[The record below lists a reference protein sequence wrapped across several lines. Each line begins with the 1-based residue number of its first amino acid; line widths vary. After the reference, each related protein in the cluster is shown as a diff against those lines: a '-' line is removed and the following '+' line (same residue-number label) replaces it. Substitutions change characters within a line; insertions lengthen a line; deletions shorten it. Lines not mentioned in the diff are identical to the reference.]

1 MNEKY
6 VKIAND
12 MAMKN
17 SKNNFL
23 DGGPFG
29 AIIVKDGKII
39 SKASNSVLKSKDPTA
54 HAEVNA
60 IRKACKKLNTHD
72 LTGCT
77 LYTSCYPCPMC
88 MASSIWANIKEIYY
102 NNTKEEADSI
112 GFRDKDIYDFLEGK
126 TNMLKLIKVENHDTK
141 AFDLFTKNKNIY

>member
-1 MNEKY
+1 MHNDY

-12 MAMKN
+12 MALENAINKF
-17 SKNNFL
+17 K

-29 AIIVKDGKII
+29 AIRVKDGKII

-60 IRKACKKLNTHD
+60 IRKACQVLGTHD
-72 LTGCT
+72 LSGCI

-102 NNTKEEADSI
+102 NNTKEEADKI

-126 TNMLKLIKVENHDTK
+126 KTILSLKQVDEHDLT
-141 AFDLFTKNKNIY
+141 AFNLFEDNKNIY

>member
-1 MNEKY
+1 MHNEY

-12 MAMKN
+12 MALEN
-17 SKNNFL
+17 SVNKFQ

-29 AIIVKDGKII
+29 AIIVKDGEII
-39 SKASNSVLKSKDPTA
+39 AKAKNSVLKSKDPTA

-60 IRKACKKLNTHD
+60 IREACKVLDTHD

-102 NNTKEEADSI
+102 NNTKEEADKI

-126 TNMLKLIKVENHDTK
+126 KEILTIKQVETHDLK
-141 AFDLFTKNKNIY
+141 AFNLFEENKNIY

>member
-1 MNEKY
+1 MHNDY

-12 MAMKN
+12 MALENAINKF
-17 SKNNFL
+17 K

-60 IRKACKKLNTHD
+60 IRKACQVLGTHD
-72 LTGCT
+72 LSGCI

-88 MASSIWANIKEIYY
+88 MA
-102 NNTKEEADSI
+102 
-112 GFRDKDIYDFLEGK
+112 R
-126 TNMLKLIKVENHDTK
+126 LI
-141 AFDLFTKNKNIY
+141 

>member
-1 MNEKY
+1 MHNEY

-12 MAMKN
+12 MALEN
-17 SKNNFL
+17 SVNKFQ

-29 AIIVKDGKII
+29 AIIVKDGEII
-39 SKASNSVLKSKDPTA
+39 AKAKNSVLKSKDPTA

-60 IRKACKKLNTHD
+60 IREACKVLNTHD
-72 LTGCT
+72 LTGCI

-102 NNTKEEADSI
+102 NNTKEEADKI

-126 TNMLKLIKVENHDTK
+126 KEILTIKQVETHDLK
-141 AFDLFTKNKNIY
+141 AFNLFEENKNIY

>member
-1 MNEKY
+1 MHNDY

-12 MAMKN
+12 MALENAINKF
-17 SKNNFL
+17 K

-60 IRKACKKLNTHD
+60 IRKACQVLGTHD
-72 LTGCT
+72 LSGCI

-102 NNTKEEADSI
+102 NNTKEEADKI

-126 TNMLKLIKVENHDTK
+126 KTILSLKQVDEHDLT
-141 AFDLFTKNKNIY
+141 AFNLFEDNKNIY